1 MLSLL
6 LTLNPRIISHKEDC
20 KRDVMKCQQKENYN
34 RHHRVQPLQELNP
47 GDPVL
52 IKTDREKGWK
62 LPGNVH
68 YVRSW
73 SRHHEVSSDGIGD
86 TWNGLIQLHAIKTTS
101 VARHWEQSSL
111 QTRWWGGSFTMH
123 LQTDSPMCGLSR
135 HLRTWLG
142 SLGHQWQAHH
152 HHRHRHQGSETLHL
166 HWSNLHTDLHQCQ
179 QSLQCLLHL
188 HLFTPDMAASS
199 TCLPEISDHLV
210 CCVVP
215 WAHKCVVLCCAMRA
229 HVATV

>member
-86 TWNGLIQLHAIKTTS
+86 T
-101 VARHWEQSSL
+101 
-111 QTRWWGGSFTMH
+111 
-123 LQTDSPMCGLSR
+123 
-135 HLRTWLG
+135 
-142 SLGHQWQAHH
+142 
-152 HHRHRHQGSETLHL
+152 
-166 HWSNLHTDLHQCQ
+166 
-179 QSLQCLLHL
+179 
-188 HLFTPDMAASS
+188 
-199 TCLPEISDHLV
+199 
-210 CCVVP
+210 
-215 WAHKCVVLCCAMRA
+215 
-229 HVATV
+229 